1 MKFTVLL
8 VIIHIQGS
16 SIIKKENVIGEF
28 EYNNDF
34 YRVYEL
40 REDNEDYARI
50 VSDSKKGMYIE
61 STKRVKKILG
71 LNTEK

>member
-1 MKFTVLL
+1 M
-8 VIIHIQGS
+8 
-16 SIIKKENVIGEF
+16 KKENVIGEF
-28 EYNNDF
+28 KYNNDF

-40 REDNEDYARI
+40 CEDNEDYARI

>member
-1 MKFTVLL
+1 M
-8 VIIHIQGS
+8 
-16 SIIKKENVIGEF
+16 KKENVIGEF

-34 YRVYEL
+34 YRVYEF

>member
-1 MKFTVLL
+1 M
-8 VIIHIQGS
+8 
-16 SIIKKENVIGEF
+16 KKENVIDEF

>member
-1 MKFTVLL
+1 M
-8 VIIHIQGS
+8 
-16 SIIKKENVIGEF
+16 KKENVICEF
-28 EYNNDF
+28 EYKNDF

>member
-1 MKFTVLL
+1 M
-8 VIIHIQGS
+8 
-16 SIIKKENVIGEF
+16 KKENVIGEF

-61 STKRVKKILG
+61 STNRVKKLLG
-71 LNTEK
+71 LNTEN

>member
-1 MKFTVLL
+1 M
-8 VIIHIQGS
+8 
-16 SIIKKENVIGEF
+16 KKENVIGEF

-71 LNTEK
+71 

>member
-1 MKFTVLL
+1 M
-8 VIIHIQGS
+8 IS
-16 SIIKKENVIGEF
+16 EF

-40 REDNEDYARI
+40 REDNGDYSRI
-50 VSDSKKGMYIE
+50 VRESKKGMYIE
-61 STKRVKKILG
+61 ITKKVKKILG

>member
-1 MKFTVLL
+1 M
-8 VIIHIQGS
+8 
-16 SIIKKENVIGEF
+16 KKENVIGEF
-28 EYNNDF
+28 KYNNDF

-71 LNTEK
+71 LNTEN

>member
-1 MKFTVLL
+1 M
-8 VIIHIQGS
+8 
-16 SIIKKENVIGEF
+16 KKENVIGEF

-40 REDNEDYARI
+40 REDNGDYSRI
-50 VSDSKKGMYIE
+50 VRESKKGMYIE
-61 STKRVKKILG
+61 ITKKVKKILG

>member
-1 MKFTVLL
+1 LL
-8 VIIHIQGS
+8 AYQNIIQYIQQS
-16 SIIKKENVIGEF
+16 MQNYLI
-28 EYNNDF
+28 YNNDF

>member
-1 MKFTVLL
+1 M
-8 VIIHIQGS
+8 
-16 SIIKKENVIGEF
+16 KKENVIGEF

-40 REDNEDYARI
+40 RDYNEDYARI
-50 VSDSKKGMYIE
+50 VSKSKKGMYIG
-61 STKRVKKILG
+61 STKKVKMILG

>member
-1 MKFTVLL
+1 M
-8 VIIHIQGS
+8 
-16 SIIKKENVIGEF
+16 KKENVIGEF

-34 YRVYEL
+34 YRVYEF

-61 STKRVKKILG
+61 STKKVKMILG

>member
-1 MKFTVLL
+1 M
-8 VIIHIQGS
+8 
-16 SIIKKENVIGEF
+16 KKENVIGEF

-40 REDNEDYARI
+40 CEDNTDYARI
-50 VSDSKKGMYIE
+50 VSKSKKGMYIE
-61 STKRVKKILG
+61 STKNVKMILG

>member
-1 MKFTVLL
+1 MRKQDL
-8 VIIHIQGS
+8 IS
-16 SIIKKENVIGEF
+16 EF

-40 REDNEDYARI
+40 DENDSDYIRI
-50 VSDSKKGMYIE
+50 VSESKKGMYIE

-71 LNTEK
+71 LNTEN

>member
-1 MKFTVLL
+1 MN
-8 VIIHIQGS
+8 QN
-16 SIIKKENVIGEF
+16 KELSCEF